1 MSARNVS
8 LTLNVTPETPA
19 LVAAIE
25 ADNPEASIL
34 RFPSMI
40 KIDCPGRLVIN
51 RQTVADK
58 LGRDWEVQEM
68 QLQMIS
74 LSGNLDEDDDYFAV
88 AWR

>member
-1 MSARNVS
+1 MTTRDVS
-8 LTLNVTPETPA
+8 LTLNVTPESPA

-25 ADNPEASIL
+25 ADNPQARIS

-40 KIDCPGRLVIN
+40 KIDCPGRLVVH
-51 RQTVADK
+51 RQSVSER
-58 LGRDWEVQEM
+58 LGREWEVQEM

-74 LSGNLDEDDDYFAV
+74 LSGNLDEDDDFFAV